1 MRIWMLERTDFV
13 STTERR
19 LATAAAM
26 LVGGVLMTLALVGLC
41 LVVLSTWTAVLPA
54 VGDYYGADGAPDAPP
69 DLRGHFVAAAAAF
82 VVAFAGAL
90 VGVIAVAATYPP
102 VAALRRETV
111 PLKHLAPDRALEVR
125 LPEGDAR

>member
-1 MRIWMLERTDFV
+1 
-13 STTERR
+13 
-19 LATAAAM
+19 
-26 LVGGVLMTLALVGLC
+26 
-41 LVVLSTWTAVLPA
+41 
-54 VGDYYGADGAPDAPP
+54 
-69 DLRGHFVAAAAAF
+69 VAAAAAF